1 MFKLEV
7 PQVLLLLFTL
17 LFYFRFLFSD
27 LNYMFLGA
35 STYDSGT
42 GVKISVFLSLVI
54 ILLVIFLAIV
64 QIIKLKS
71 SLQIESK

>member
-1 MFKLEV
+1 MFKLEM
-7 PQVLLLLFTL
+7 PQVLLLFLAL
-17 LFYFRFLFSD
+17 LFYFRFIFSD
-27 LNYMFLGA
+27 LNYIFLGA
-35 STYDSGT
+35 STFDSGIQI
-42 GVKISVFLSLVI
+42 KISIFVSLVV

>member
-1 MFKLEV
+1 
-7 PQVLLLLFTL
+7 
-17 LFYFRFLFSD
+17 
-27 LNYMFLGA
+27 MFLGA